1 MVVGKKKII
10 SHRYVRST
18 IVVILLQFF
27 FFKWPQTQNSLFDT
41 IYIYTTLYSESPWR
55 VVTPRPNR
63 LYASYVC
70 VREKV
75 EEFFKRKKL
84 IEKYREWNTHTH
96 AQLTGRVEEELKWKT
111 SRRGQARNEI
121 QEEKCWLSWIN
132 GWMDLHSS
140 AGANADGTRRELFPR
155 IQWFLTTE
163 TRITPD

>member
-1 MVVGKKKII
+1 MRACVQA
-10 SHRYVRST
+10 R
-18 IVVILLQFF
+18 
-27 FFKWPQTQNSLFDT
+27 
-41 IYIYTTLYSESPWR
+41 
-55 VVTPRPNR
+55 
-63 LYASYVC
+63 

-155 IQWFLTTE
+155 IQLFPYDRNENYSWLMMSLRGSRILTVLP
-163 TRITPD
+163 TPRTIDVTSLSTVAELPTGF